1 VGGACADDD
10 PLPADSAAAAIELLH
25 CASLVHDD
33 LPCFDYAPTRRQK
46 DTVHVAYGTPIA
58 VLTGD
63 ALIVLAFETLA
74 RGAWR
79 HPRRLVRLV
88 SLLGRAAGSPM
99 GIAAGQA
106 WESEAHVDLSA
117 YQQAK
122 TGALFAAA
130 TVAGAAAAGAEPEPW
145 RRLGE
150 ALGEAYQV
158 ADDLRD
164 VACRQEEI
172 GKPAGRDATLGRP
185 NAAALLGT
193 GGALDRLARALPERL
208 RGRVVFLAVDTDP
221 AADDALR
228 LQAFAESVVGRGSPL
243 RFLTSDEAGMKA
255 LTRKLGYPAA
265 SLPEPPPTVL
275 LFDRRGAIAMS
286 YGGDPIDAPRLQR
299 DIAVLDTFT
308 QGLDGPAP
316 AATAGMDASR

>member
-1 VGGACADDD
+1 MTLATRYDTEGVMEPGTRIESALDRAIAYAEAPGAPPLLAEAVRYAVFPGGHRIRPRLCLSVARACGDDD
-10 PLPADSAAAAIELLH
+10 PVGADAAAAAIELLH

-33 LPCFDYAPTRRQK
+33 LPCFDDAPMRRQK
-46 DTVHVAYGTPIA
+46 PAVHIAYGAPIA
-58 VLTGD
+58 VLAGD

-74 RGAWR
+74 RGAR
-79 HPRRLVRLV
+79 RYPARLARLVG
-88 SLLGRAAGSPM
+88 LLGRAAGSPM
-99 GIAAGQA
+99 GITAGQA

-130 TVAGAAAAGAEPEPW
+130 TVSGAAAAGADAEPW

-193 GGALDRLARALPERL
+193 GGALDRLAR
-208 RGRVVFLAVDTDP
+208 
-221 AADDALR
+221 
-228 LQAFAESVVGRGSPL
+228 
-243 RFLTSDEAGMKA
+243 
-255 LTRKLGYPAA
+255 LTREAIAAIPDCPGAARLTAEIEAQARLFLPA
-265 SLPEPPPTVL
+265 SLRPVS
-275 LFDRRGAIAMS
+275 A
-286 YGGDPIDAPRLQR
+286 
-299 DIAVLDTFT
+299 
-308 QGLDGPAP
+308 
-316 AATAGMDASR
+316 